1 MRFIE
6 KYVTDLTPNTA
17 IARNNLNNINLPEHN
32 KAILRLEV
40 ELRDKNAPK
49 YRRNIGAGKRG
60 NGGRNNFRTLPERQ
74 IVQPAIAPAAGALA
88 VVPMEKVST

>member
-17 IARNNLNNINLPEHN
+17 IAKNNLNNINLPEHN

-49 YRRNIGAGKRG
+49 YRRGAGAARRA
-60 NGGRNNFRTLPERQ
+60 NIRTFPERQ
-74 IVQPAIAPAAGALA
+74 IVQTAIVPAAGTLA